1 MVIHRGLAL
10 LFCLLPLVAVAGCPS
25 TGGADAGAVGA
36 TTLQGRWAGKPATSF
51 FSQYGQPYSEYVD
64 RGGGTRYTWRKRY
77 TETVAAPAAPGA
89 TAAATP
95 AGAGPTYVCELDIL
109 TDEAGTIARIGRVAD
124 PRLKSGETA
133 GCRGTLGFDG

>member
-10 LFCLLPLVAVAGCPS
+10 LFCLLPLVAVQGCTS
-25 TGGADAGAVGA
+25 TGGADAGASGA

-77 TETVAAPAAPGA
+77 TETVAASAAPDAAPAA
-89 TAAATP
+89 AAA
-95 AGAGPTYVCELDIL
+95 AGPTYVCELDIL
-109 TDEAGTIARIGRVAD
+109 TNEAGAIAKIGRVAD